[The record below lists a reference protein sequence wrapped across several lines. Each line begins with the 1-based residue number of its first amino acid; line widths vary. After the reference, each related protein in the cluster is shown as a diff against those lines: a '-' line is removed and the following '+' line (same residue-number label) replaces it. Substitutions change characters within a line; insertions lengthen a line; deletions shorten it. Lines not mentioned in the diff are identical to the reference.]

1 MVESEMESDTTKN
14 NDYYQKKIERI
25 KEEFENQNKQKNQE
39 LDEIFEEM
47 NLENN
52 NLKKELFLARE
63 ELEGEIEKN
72 IDIKNSIYNFNYFTK
87 KTNDYLKEKIDKN
100 KNIKENYA
108 TNSVFGDYIKS
119 IKEETNEKLSG
130 LNIEQ
135 DNYIKN
141 FELMRISLV
150 NNLKNIN
157 NLVKDQENI
166 SNHFNKLFEE
176 INIYNKKYNSLLSD
190 NFSNKKYIIILEE
203 KLGLAREEIIFLK
216 ERILK
221 EKKLILEKI
230 NSMNKDNEITHIN
243 MIQEILNEIDLKRKN
258 YFNEQFYF
266 SIQNLQENFLE
277 FKDKEKELINKNELL
292 KKEIEE
298 LKYKYDK
305 LNEEKNELMKNAVNY
320 TINKESNKNNEIYL
334 QSLVNK
340 IRKEKA
346 ILENENNSLIKNN
359 SLLNEQIIT
368 LNNKIK
374 FDTLQTKKSNDILL
388 NQKDSLIKEL
398 NKQLNTITETNSKDK
413 NTLNNLNEEIETL
426 NEKIKELSSKENNLL
441 SEILFLKKKLNETNN
456 RSTTGQTNNTNNTLE
471 SGNSTQ
477 KIRNAKTEKRMI
489 KDKLDYSYRN
499 KENELDTPNKEGF
512 KLTSKEKVNGTEN
525 ILGTIIKKIYLNH
538 ISNEMDND
546 DEVFMLNEINSKL
559 TQLENNSSNK
569 NTIDKNQFIKMK
581 IIYNESFDSLEQ
593 HKNSQLYENIL
604 IYLFHLK
611 SQQQI
616 EINKIISNYI
626 SPQDKKNK
634 KILQTLDNLK
644 NDLNEQY
651 AKFKERL
658 KYSVSIDEIEQLFAE
673 LKNSYEMIIDYI
685 IQSFYKYKCD
695 LTGNIL
701 TFQMPLDEYHRI
713 INITAGNLAN
723 IDANIVSKI
732 NEYRGQGNKIESAIN
747 ILIDNINNNLKSQK
761 IF

>member
-176 INIYNKKYNSLLSD
+176 INIYNNKYNSLLSD

-359 SLLNEQIIT
+359 SQLNEQIIT

-747 ILIDNINNNLKSQK
+747 ILMDNINNNLKSQK

>member
-581 IIYNESFDSLEQ
+581 IIYNESFDNLEQ